1 MTQDDINELSKY
13 IGPREDE
20 FFVGL
25 EDYEQMV
32 KDAEILFGTVVEEN
46 DRPIMI
52 LPDPIMNGLSSTL
65 EGDTKEEPAYVNVE
79 TVEKVVRNPE
89 EEIVG
94 YVQVDFVE
102 DSLAEHH
109 QGEVIYDGL
118 SELPE
123 GPNQCLERV
132 FIDDMSPSTPDKKIT
147 ELTNGKDDVIR
158 EMFCPRPCH

>member
-1 MTQDDINELSKY
+1 
-13 IGPREDE
+13 
-20 FFVGL
+20 
-25 EDYEQMV
+25 MV

-52 LPDPIMNGLSSTL
+52 LPDPVMNGLTSIV
-65 EGDTKEEPAYVNVE
+65 KEEMKEEQVPDEYVNVE
-79 TVEKVVRNPE
+79 TVEKVGDKAE

-94 YVQVDFVE
+94 YVQVDYAD

-132 FIDDMSPSTPDKKIT
+132 FINEMSPPATPDEEMT

-158 EMFCPRPCH
+158 EMFCPRPSH

>member
-1 MTQDDINELSKY
+1 M
-13 IGPREDE
+13 GPREND
-20 FFVGL
+20 FLVSL

-32 KDAEILFGTVVEEN
+32 KDAEILFGTVIEEN

-52 LPDPIMNGLSSTL
+52 LPDPVMNNLPSIL
-65 EGDTKEEPAYVNVE
+65 EGNTKDEPEYVNVE
-79 TVEKVVRNPE
+79 TVEKVERNPE

-94 YVQVDFVE
+94 YLQVDFV
-102 DSLAEHH
+102 DDALAEHH

-118 SELPE
+118 SGLPE

-132 FIDDMSPSTPDKKIT
+132 LIDEMSPATPDKKMT

-158 EMFCPRPCH
+158 EMLCPRPCH